1 MNITESL
8 NRICSLEHFP
18 PPPSG
23 DSVPLCET
31 EGRLIYCLP
40 EFVNLHLYT
49 KAVDN
54 LPEVVITRDMLH
66 NAAAHSNINVFLP
79 VTENIWKRL
88 QNAWYE
94 NGFREA
100 LQIAAQSEEDVNSLL
115 KFCSIQTLS
124 LMNKVN
130 RICSRIPLLSSK
142 DTEIQQQPGGKE
154 CIVCIEWHP
163 HCKKIALATRDDSVR
178 VFSSHTKLVPLL
190 KCKVQRNVSC
200 LAWRP
205 LSTSD
210 LAVGC
215 ASGILIWTVDPN
227 SVVMRPS
234 SSTAVLLQRKDHTE
248 ISSIAFSADGSLL
261 VSASRLNQLM
271 MVWEVSTERATCLKR
286 IGGGGISLVTWAPDN
301 RKVFAAT
308 SRLVFRVWSSWQQ
321 WVPERWSLASG
332 HVVSACWSP
341 CSSALLFVTSLE
353 PTIYALTFGQIAS
366 VFTTE
371 DRRGAVRVADLTAI
385 SVPSGNRVV
394 RVGGEVNQMVWDGRG
409 RHLAVTF
416 HDSDLIA
423 VFLTNIST
431 TVHVSPCCF
440 IKGEPGEKPNVI
452 TFQKNFEEGANLTIA
467 WSSHRVQYF
476 PFIYQE
482 LGSSNTIGSPGY
494 VTGPLESS
502 LQTSHIAGKSYSDLP
517 SFMLSP

>member
-1 MNITESL
+1 MNTTETL
-8 NRICSLEHFP
+8 NRICSLKHFSP
-18 PPPSG
+18 LPSG

-54 LPEVVITRDMLH
+54 LPEVLITRDMLH
-66 NAAAHSNINVFLP
+66 HAATNSNINVFLP

-115 KFCSIQTLS
+115 KFFSIQTIS
-124 LMNKVN
+124 LLNKFN

-142 DTEIQQQPGGKE
+142 DTELQQQPGGKE

-234 SSTAVLLQRKDHTE
+234 SSTAVLLQRSDHTD
-248 ISSIAFSADGSLL
+248 ISSIAWSADGNLL
-261 VSASRLNQLM
+261 VSASRLNQIM
-271 MVWEVSTERATCLKR
+271 YVWEVSTERATCLKR
-286 IGGGGISLVTWAPDN
+286 IGGGGITLVTWAPDN

-308 SRLVFRVWSSWQQ
+308 SRLVFRVWTTDLWT
-321 WVPERWSLASG
+321 PERWSLPQG
-332 HVVSACWSP
+332 HIVAACWSP
-341 CSSALLFVTSLE
+341 CSSALLFATSLE
-353 PTIYALTFGQIAS
+353 PVIYALTFGPIRS
-366 VFTTE
+366 VYTAVE
-371 DRRGAVRVADLTAI
+371 DRRGACRVADLTD
-385 SVPSGNRVV
+385 VTLPSGH

-416 HDSDLIA
+416 HDSELIA
-423 VFLTNIST
+423 VFLTNITTSPN

-440 IKGEPGEKPNVI
+440 IKGEPGEKPNAI

-482 LGSSNTIGSPGY
+482 LGSSNTIGSPG
-494 VTGPLESS
+494 PLESS
-502 LQTSHIAGKSYSDLP
+502 LQQSHIAGKSYSDLP
-517 SFMLSP
+517 SFIRSP